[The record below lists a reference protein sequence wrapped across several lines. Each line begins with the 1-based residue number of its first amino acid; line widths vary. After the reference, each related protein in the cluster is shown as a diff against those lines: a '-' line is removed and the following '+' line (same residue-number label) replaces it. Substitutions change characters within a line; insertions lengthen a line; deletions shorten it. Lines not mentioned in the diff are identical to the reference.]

1 MVIFTSK
8 KDESDFT
15 DDLKIIVLPGK
26 TQTNHRTQ
34 TTFSANFLAAAD
46 GFDLLV
52 GFDKLS
58 DLDILYCA
66 DASMYYRIERVPYLH
81 LMRRYRAFKDLE
93 GESFRVGK
101 KTKILMLSHTQL
113 NEYWSVWNTEPD
125 RLILLP
131 PTVAASRRKPEHRVN
146 GTRAEMRRELGLSAD
161 DWVWITVC
169 VQPKIKGLDRIALA
183 LRQFPRARVLV
194 AGLTETGTPA
204 AKKIANLARRLG
216 VSARIKWLGHQE
228 NIPRLMAA
236 ADLFLHPARYETT
249 GTVILEAIIN
259 GLPVITTSAC
269 GYAGHVDSA
278 QAGLVIEE
286 PFRFRTFLAALRTA
300 EDAACS
306 LRWSISGKEY
316 GQNSGLYQGRVR
328 AAEVILAAA
337 LEKTRAAR
345 QGATYDVDARGE
357 DSRLSDDGL
366 RMSRDMPRSF
376 VPRHPS

>member
-1 MVIFTSK
+1 MIANNLLCPGASLSGDRGTKIISTMRIALAIVKLFPGGGLQRDCVEIARIIRRYGHDVVIFTSK
-8 KDESDFT
+8 KDESDFA
-15 DDLKIIVLPGK
+15 DDLEIIVLPGK

-58 DLDILYCA
+58 GLDILYCA
-66 DASMYYRIERVPYLH
+66 DASMYYRIERAPYLH

-131 PTVAASRRKPEHRVN
+131 PTVAASRRKPEHRIN

-169 VQPKIKGLDRIALA
+169 VQPSIKGLDRIALA

-194 AGLTETGTPA
+194 AGLTETSTPA
-204 AKKIANLARRLG
+204 TKKIANLARRLG
-216 VSARIKWLGHQE
+216 VSSRIKWLGHHE
-228 NIPRLMAA
+228 NIPQLMAA
-236 ADLFLHPARYETT
+236 ADLFLRGNPASQFFEERR
-249 GTVILEAIIN
+249 GASFQRALFL
-259 GLPVITTSAC
+259 GLHA
-269 GYAGHVDSA
+269 YDRD
-278 QAGLVIEE
+278 
-286 PFRFRTFLAALRTA
+286 RFDLRDLFFARPAL
-300 EDAACS
+300 
-306 LRWSISGKEY
+306 
-316 GQNSGLYQGRVR
+316 
-328 AAEVILAAA
+328 
-337 LEKTRAAR
+337 
-345 QGATYDVDARGE
+345 
-357 DSRLSDDGL
+357 
-366 RMSRDMPRSF
+366 
-376 VPRHPS
+376 